1 MIELKHVSKSF
12 TSLIGTTE
20 ILNDVSFKLPDTG
33 FVALCGRSGC
43 GKTTLLNIIGF
54 DDLDYSGEIIYD
66 EINIKELKKKEI
78 NKYKT
83 KHIFYLKSRNNFIK
97 NIRLKMH

>member
-43 GKTTLLNIIGF
+43 GKTTLLNMIG
-54 DDLDYSGEIIYD
+54 
-66 EINIKELKKKEI
+66 
-78 NKYKT
+78 
-83 KHIFYLKSRNNFIK
+83 
-97 NIRLKMH
+97 